1 MIYEFRDIHNIGFEE
16 QFVKKPLRTI
26 VLRTLNLVPYRKK
39 NIKIMKKINIS
50 MDISRGTLK
59 FIKKFI
65 LISFEFLINF

>member
-39 NIKIMKKINIS
+39 HIKIMKKINIS

-59 FIKKFI
+59 YIKKLI